1 MVKLAYFV
9 IYFGRKSSWAK
20 IFGIFVFGHKFN
32 FMDMDLLAYLNK
44 FVDLIF
50 WKKMWLNLILAFQQV
65 FFLEGIKGGRRLWQ
79 IIFNHSPFFGYTFQ
93 SSHCSNQ
100 REKTKKWLESI
111 IVFERKENLSAF
123 NLLRNYSISIES
135 FCR

>member
-32 FMDMDLLAYLNK
+32 FMDMDFIVTAYLNK

-50 WKKMWLNLILAFQQV
+50 
-65 FFLEGIKGGRRLWQ
+65 
-79 IIFNHSPFFGYTFQ
+79 
-93 SSHCSNQ
+93 
-100 REKTKKWLESI
+100 
-111 IVFERKENLSAF
+111 
-123 NLLRNYSISIES
+123 
-135 FCR
+135 

>member
-32 FMDMDLLAYLNK
+32 FMDMDFIVTAYLNK

-100 REKTKKWLESI
+100 REKTKKMTGINYCFRKERK
-111 IVFERKENLSAF
+111 FERF
-123 NLLRNYSISIES
+123 
-135 FCR
+135 